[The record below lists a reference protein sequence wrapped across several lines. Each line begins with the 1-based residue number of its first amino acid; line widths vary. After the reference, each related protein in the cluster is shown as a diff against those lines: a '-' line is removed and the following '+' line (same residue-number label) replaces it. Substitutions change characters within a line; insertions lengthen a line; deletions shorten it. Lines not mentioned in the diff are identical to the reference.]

1 MRCFYA
7 YLLQLKRIVSVS
19 EIGKVTIPVMPE
31 KLVGSVLGVDQLC
44 RMAHKKES

>member
-1 MRCFYA
+1 MCCFCT
-7 YLLQLKRIVSVS
+7 YLLQFKRIVSVG
-19 EIGKVTIPVMPE
+19 EIGKVMIPVMSE